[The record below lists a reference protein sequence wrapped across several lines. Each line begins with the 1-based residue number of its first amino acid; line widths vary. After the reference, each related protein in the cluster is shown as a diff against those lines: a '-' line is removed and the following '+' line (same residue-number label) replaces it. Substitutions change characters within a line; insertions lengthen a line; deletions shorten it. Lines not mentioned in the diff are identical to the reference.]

1 MGIGTGANSLGNASI
16 LGGASATRFI
26 SLNANP
32 TLAIAQIKN
41 AANLTRAA
49 AYNLSL
55 DAYVGANPFGK
66 ITVPT
71 YAAST
76 TADTTIGGTYKADG
90 GAYFAYSTDV
100 FKLTINGKSVTTS
113 FPDGALNTGAFNT
126 AANTVNGGGTNVL
139 SILED
144 AIVGRLNNRWNTVY
158 GNAAAASYTES
169 LFLTTATTSGTLV
182 ITAKAGSGRR
192 GYDKSYSISRIAGNT
207 TGSQATTTMAFVY
220 GETTSPAD
228 NKMASDDI
236 VIVIGSTIAGT
247 VLDEVKHI
255 SITGLSLA
263 TILKLTTTLKFNV
276 DTATS
281 TRNDLYENEARG
293 DNALGAGGDA
303 NLPEGGIAEVATV
316 TPKFSRVGWL
326 Q

>member
-1 MGIGTGANSLGNASI
+1 
-16 LGGASATRFI
+16 
-26 SLNANP
+26 
-32 TLAIAQIKN
+32 
-41 AANLTRAA
+41 
-49 AYNLSL
+49 
-55 DAYVGANPFGK
+55 
-66 ITVPT
+66 
-71 YAAST
+71 
-76 TADTTIGGTYKADG
+76 
-90 GAYFAYSTDV
+90 
-100 FKLTINGKSVTTS
+100 
-113 FPDGALNTGAFNT
+113 
-126 AANTVNGGGTNVL
+126 
-139 SILED
+139 
-144 AIVGRLNNRWNTVY
+144 
-158 GNAAAASYTES
+158 
-169 LFLTTATTSGTLV
+169 
-182 ITAKAGSGRR
+182 
-192 GYDKSYSISRIAGNT
+192 
-207 TGSQATTTMAFVY
+207 
-220 GETTSPAD
+220 
-228 NKMASDDI
+228 MASDDI